1 MYAVQEMQDI
11 LDVLSLNVCQFTETS
26 QT

>member
-1 MYAVQEMQDI
+1 VQEMQDI
-11 LDVLSLNVCQFTETS
+11 VDVLSLNVRQFTETS